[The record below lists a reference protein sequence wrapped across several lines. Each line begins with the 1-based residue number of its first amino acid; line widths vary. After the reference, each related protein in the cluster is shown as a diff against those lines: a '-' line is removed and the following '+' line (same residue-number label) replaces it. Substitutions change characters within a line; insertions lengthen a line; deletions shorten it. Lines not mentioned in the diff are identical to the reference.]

1 MSKAAASTTLGTT
14 RIWDPTIRLFHW
26 LLVALIAFSWWSG
39 EQHDMERHRLSGYAI
54 LALLVFRVFWGFAG
68 PRTARFSSFVRG
80 PGAVLAYVKS
90 LGSRK
95 GHAADGHNPLG
106 GWSVVAM
113 LAVIALMVGAGL
125 FASDVDG
132 IESGPLATYVSFE
145 QSETAADL
153 HGTIF
158 NGILALV
165 GLHVL
170 AVAFYLV
177 WKRQN
182 LVRAM
187 ITGRRASEEG
197 ETSADLRWSPVLALV
212 GIVIAVALA
221 WAVSKGFQFN

>member
-1 MSKAAASTTLGTT
+1 MSKAASATSA

-26 LLVALIAFSWWSG
+26 LLVVLIAFSWWSG

-80 PGAVLAYVKS
+80 PGAVLVYMKGLA
-90 LGSRK
+90 SRK

-132 IESGPLATYVSFE
+132 IESGPLATYISFE

-153 HGTIF
+153 HKAVF

-170 AVAFYLV
+170 AVVFYLV

-187 ITGRRASEEG
+187 ITGKRSVAEG
-197 ETSADLRWSPVLALV
+197 EGVSELRWSPVLALV
-212 GIVIAVALA
+212 GIVIAVAVA
-221 WAVSKGFQFN
+221 WAVSKGFRF